1 MNEAGW
7 YEVGCWKIKAPTLFY
22 SIIWSRNQPHGKE
35 AMYGPLLLYLLSLF
49 SHFYHLSLS
58 EKDECRDPPT
68 VVVERNKP
76 VARPLHPFSFSSGFY
91 LLPFSPWHCWNEKE
105 EYNALMLKRSHTL
118 LVGTVITR
126 CCEGERKI
134 RIGPAVIWRYV
145 ETKGGRRRPRLLR
158 VAE

>member
-1 MNEAGW
+1 MD
-7 YEVGCWKIKAPTLFY
+7 
-22 SIIWSRNQPHGKE
+22 QPHGKE

-91 LLPFSPWHCWNEKE
+91 LLPYS
-105 EYNALMLKRSHTL
+105 MTL
-118 LVGTVITR
+118 L
-126 CCEGERKI
+126 K
-134 RIGPAVIWRYV
+134 
-145 ETKGGRRRPRLLR
+145 
-158 VAE
+158 